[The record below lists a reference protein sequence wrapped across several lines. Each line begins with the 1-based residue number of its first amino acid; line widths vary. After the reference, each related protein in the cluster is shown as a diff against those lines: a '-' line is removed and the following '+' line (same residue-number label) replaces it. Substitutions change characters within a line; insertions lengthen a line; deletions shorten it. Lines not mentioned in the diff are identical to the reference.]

1 MTLWPWLIL
10 IAAYGACVG
19 SFLNVVILRLPA
31 GKSLVHP
38 PSHDPATGER
48 LKWWENIPIAS
59 WLALRGRSRYTGERI
74 SVQYP
79 LVEAFTMLSFA
90 GLFVAYYYAGWRP
103 GFFELGWANTWP
115 AFVVHITM
123 VACLIAA
130 TVIDAKLFIIPL
142 SIAWT
147 ATLTA
152 LAMPAAVSL
161 GWMPAD
167 PRLAS
172 VAGAMGTLAAA
183 GGLLGVAIS
192 VALLW
197 TGVIPRSF
205 EEDPEHPESDDPET
219 FVAHP
224 AARREVLKE
233 FVFLLPPMLGILGGA
248 IWGDAMAWQPTGGA
262 AVLGGTGLG
271 YLVGG
276 GLIWGTRVLG
286 TLAFG
291 KEAMGLGDV
300 HLLAAVG
307 AVLGAQD
314 ATFVYF
320 FAPFFGLLGAAIT
333 AGVAAMATGRTR
345 VIPYGP
351 YLAAAAVALLVLR
364 EPVYEIFDTLLL
376 RR

>member
-19 SFLNVVILRLPA
+19 SFLNVVILRMPA
-31 GKSLVHP
+31 GKSLIHP
-38 PSHDPATGER
+38 PSHDPATGKR
-48 LKWWENIPIAS
+48 LKWWENIPIVS

-90 GLFVAYYYAGWRP
+90 GLFAAYYYAGWRP
-103 GFFELGWANTWP
+103 GFAELGWLNTWP
-115 AFVVHITM
+115 VFLVHVTL
-123 VACLIAA
+123 VACLIGA
-130 TVIDAKLFIIPL
+130 TAIDARHFIIPL
-142 SIAWT
+142 GIAWT
-147 ATLTA
+147 ATLAA
-152 LAMPAAVSL
+152 LVMPAAVGL
-161 GWMPAD
+161 GWTPVD
-167 PRLAS
+167 PRVVP
-172 VAGAMGTLAAA
+172 VAGATGTLAAA
-183 GGLLGVAIS
+183 GGLLGLAASI
-192 VALLW
+192 ALLW
-197 TGVIPRSF
+197 TGILPRSF

-233 FVFLLPPMLGILGGA
+233 LLFVLPPALGILGGA
-248 IWGDAMAWQPTGGA
+248 IWGDAVAWEPAGWA
-262 AVLGGTGLG
+262 ATLGGVGLG

-300 HLLAAVG
+300 HLLAAIG
-307 AVLGAQD
+307 AVLGARD
-314 ATFVYF
+314 ATFVFF

-333 AGVAAMATGRTR
+333 AGVAAMVTGRTR

-351 YLAAAAVALLVLR
+351 YLAAAAVAMLVLR
-364 EPVYEIFDTLLL
+364 APVYDIFDTLIW